1 MKAITLRDFGG
12 PEMMQYSDI
21 DTPTAGAGQLLIRVH
36 ATSVNRPDVIQRQG
50 NYPPPPGDSEV
61 LGLEVAGI
69 VDAIGEGIIR
79 FSPGDRVVA
88 LVGGGGYAEYAVAL
102 EGHTMTLPESISFEQ
117 AACICETYIT
127 AYLNLFLLGEL
138 QGKKSVLIHG
148 GGGGV
153 ATSAIQ
159 LCGALTPDTEI
170 LVTASTG
177 KLERV
182 LKQGADH
189 VIDYR
194 EQVFA
199 EEVRHLTDKRGVDV
213 ILDHIGAKYLQDNMK
228 SLALAGTM
236 MLIGVMGGIK
246 AELNLAA
253 MMVKRQRIIG
263 SVLRSRPVAEKADII
278 AKFEAVVMPLI
289 ASGEIRCDFPAR
301 GSRCSSHDDGT
312 RWPLRQDRADHAWC
326 LTQDLTTPNSQPS
339 RRHPAAFY
347 LSSPH
352 PFSCH
357 PRESGDL
364 RSDDK
369 KPAVKTPLS

>member
-21 DTPTAGAGQLLIRVH
+21 ETPTAGVGQLLIRVH

-69 VDAIGEGIIR
+69 VDAIGEGITR

-102 EGHTMTLPESISFEQ
+102 EGHTMALADAISFEQ

-138 QGKKSVLIHG
+138 QGKKTVLIHG

-159 LCGALTPDTEI
+159 LCRALTPDTEI

-199 EEVRHLTDKRGVDV
+199 DEVRRITDKRGVDV
-213 ILDHIGAKYLQDNMK
+213 ILDHIGAKYLQDNMR

-246 AELNLAA
+246 AELNLAS

-263 SVLRSRPVAEKADII
+263 SVLRSRPVAEKAAII
-278 AKFEAVVMPLI
+278 AKFEAAAMPLI
-289 ASGEIRCDFPAR
+289 ASGEI
-301 GSRCSSHDDGT
+301 
-312 RWPLRQDRADHAWC
+312 
-326 LTQDLTTPNSQPS
+326 
-339 RRHPAAFY
+339 
-347 LSSPH
+347 
-352 PFSCH
+352 
-357 PRESGDL
+357 
-364 RSDDK
+364 
-369 KPAVKTPLS
+369 TPLVDTTFPLAEAAAAHTLMEQGGHFGKIVLTMPVD

>member
-12 PEMMQYSDI
+12 PEMMQHSDI
-21 DTPTAGAGQLLIRVH
+21 DTPTAGSGQLLIRVH
-36 ATSVNRPDVIQRQG
+36 ASSVNRPDVIQRQG

-61 LGLEVAGI
+61 LGLEVAG
-69 VDAIGEGIIR
+69 VVESIGEGITR

-102 EGHTMTLPESISFEQ
+102 EGHTMALADAISFEQ

-138 QGKKSVLIHG
+138 QDKQSVLIHG

-159 LCGALTPDTEI
+159 LCRALTPDTEI

-182 LKQGADH
+182 REQGANH

-199 EEVRHLTDKRGVDV
+199 DEVRQITNKRGVDV
-213 ILDHIGAKYLQDNMK
+213 ILDHIGAQYLQDNMR
-228 SLALAGTM
+228 SLTLAGTL

-246 AELNLAA
+246 AELNLAT

-263 SVLRSRPVAEKADII
+263 SVLRSRPVAEKAAII
-278 AKFEAVVMPLI
+278 AKFEAAVMPLI
-289 ASGEIRCDFPAR
+289 ASG
-301 GSRCSSHDDGT
+301 
-312 RWPLRQDRADHAWC
+312 
-326 LTQDLTTPNSQPS
+326 
-339 RRHPAAFY
+339 
-347 LSSPH
+347 
-352 PFSCH
+352 
-357 PRESGDL
+357 
-364 RSDDK
+364 
-369 KPAVKTPLS
+369 AVTPLIDTTFPLEEAAAAHTMMEQGGHFGKIVLTMPDA

>member
-21 DTPTAGAGQLLIRVH
+21 DTPTPGAGQLLIRVH

-50 NYPPPPGDSEV
+50 NYPPPPEDSEV

-69 VDAIGEGIIR
+69 VESIGDGITR

-102 EGHTMTLPESISFEQ
+102 EGHSMELPESISFEQ

-138 QGKKSVLIHG
+138 QGKQSVLIHG

-159 LCGALTPDTEI
+159 LCRALTPDTEI

-182 LKQGADH
+182 GEQGANH

-199 EEVRHLTDKRGVDV
+199 DEVRQITNKRGVDV
-213 ILDHIGAKYLQDNMK
+213 ILDHIGAQYLQDNMK
-228 SLALAGTM
+228 SLALAGTL

-246 AELNLAA
+246 AELNLAT

-263 SVLRSRPVAEKADII
+263 SVLRSRPIAEKAAII
-278 AKFEAVVMPLI
+278 AKFEAAVMPLI
-289 ASGEIRCDFPAR
+289 AA
-301 GSRCSSHDDGT
+301 
-312 RWPLRQDRADHAWC
+312 
-326 LTQDLTTPNSQPS
+326 
-339 RRHPAAFY
+339 
-347 LSSPH
+347 
-352 PFSCH
+352 
-357 PRESGDL
+357 GD
-364 RSDDK
+364 
-369 KPAVKTPLS
+369 VTPLVDATFPLAEAAAAHTMMEQGGHFGKIVLTMPNA

>member
-1 MKAITLRDFGG
+1 MKAITLSDFGG

-21 DTPTAGAGQLLIRVH
+21 DTPTPGAGQLLIRVH

-61 LGLEVAGI
+61 LGLEVAG
-69 VDAIGEGIIR
+69 VVETVGDDTTR

-102 EGHTMTLPESISFEQ
+102 ESHTMALADAIPFEQ

-138 QGKKSVLIHG
+138 QGKQSVLIHG
-148 GGGGV
+148 GGGGI

-159 LCGALTPDTEI
+159 LCRALTPDTEI

-182 LKQGADH
+182 HEQGANH

-199 EEVRHLTDKRGVDV
+199 DEIRRITDKRGVDV

-228 SLALAGTM
+228 SLALAGTL

-246 AELNLAA
+246 SELNLAT

-263 SVLRSRPVAEKADII
+263 SVLRSRPVAEKAAII
-278 AKFEAVVMPLI
+278 AKFEAAVMPLF
-289 ASGEIRCDFPAR
+289 ASGKI
-301 GSRCSSHDDGT
+301 
-312 RWPLRQDRADHAWC
+312 
-326 LTQDLTTPNSQPS
+326 
-339 RRHPAAFY
+339 
-347 LSSPH
+347 
-352 PFSCH
+352 
-357 PRESGDL
+357 
-364 RSDDK
+364 
-369 KPAVKTPLS
+369 TPLVDATFPLEEAAAAHTMMEQSGHFGKIVLTMPGV

>member
-12 PEMMQYSDI
+12 AEMMQYSDI
-21 DTPTAGAGQLLIRVH
+21 DTPTPVAGQLLIRVH

-61 LGLEVAGI
+61 LGLEVAG
-69 VDAIGEGIIR
+69 VVESIGDGITR

-102 EGHTMTLPESISFEQ
+102 EGHSMQLPESIGFEQ

-138 QGKKSVLIHG
+138 QGKQSVLIHG

-159 LCGALTPDTEI
+159 LCRALTPDTEI

-182 LKQGADH
+182 REQGASH

-194 EQVFA
+194 EQAFVD
-199 EEVRHLTDKRGVDV
+199 EVRKITNKRGVDV
-213 ILDHIGAKYLQDNMK
+213 ILDHIGAQYLQDNMK
-228 SLALAGTM
+228 SLALAGTL

-246 AELNLAA
+246 AELNLAT

-263 SVLRSRPVAEKADII
+263 SVLRSRPVAENAAII
-278 AKFEAVVMPLI
+278 TKFETAVLPLI
-289 ASGEIRCDFPAR
+289 ASG
-301 GSRCSSHDDGT
+301 
-312 RWPLRQDRADHAWC
+312 
-326 LTQDLTTPNSQPS
+326 
-339 RRHPAAFY
+339 
-347 LSSPH
+347 
-352 PFSCH
+352 
-357 PRESGDL
+357 
-364 RSDDK
+364 
-369 KPAVKTPLS
+369 VVTPLVDATSPLAEAAAAHTMMERGGHFGKIVLTMPGA

>member
-21 DTPTAGAGQLLIRVH
+21 DTPTPGAGQLLIRVH
-36 ATSVNRPDVIQRQG
+36 ATSVNRPDVIQREG

-61 LGLEVAGI
+61 LGLEVAG
-69 VDAIGEGIIR
+69 VVESIGDGITR

-102 EGHTMTLPESISFEQ
+102 EGYSMELPESISFEQ

-138 QGKKSVLIHG
+138 QGKQSVLIHG

-159 LCGALTPDTEI
+159 LCRALTPDTEI

-182 LKQGADH
+182 REQGANH

-199 EEVRHLTDKRGVDV
+199 DEVRQITNKRGVDV

-228 SLALAGTM
+228 SLALAGTL

-246 AELNLAA
+246 AELNLAT

-263 SVLRSRPVAEKADII
+263 SVLRSRPVAEKAAII
-278 AKFEAVVMPLI
+278 TKFEATVMPLI
-289 ASGEIRCDFPAR
+289 ASG
-301 GSRCSSHDDGT
+301 
-312 RWPLRQDRADHAWC
+312 
-326 LTQDLTTPNSQPS
+326 
-339 RRHPAAFY
+339 
-347 LSSPH
+347 
-352 PFSCH
+352 
-357 PRESGDL
+357 
-364 RSDDK
+364 
-369 KPAVKTPLS
+369 VVTPLVDARFPLAEAAAAHTMMEQSGHFGKIVLTMPGA

>member
-21 DTPTAGAGQLLIRVH
+21 DTPTPGAGQLLIRVH

-61 LGLEVAGI
+61 LGLEVAG
-69 VDAIGEGIIR
+69 VVESVGDGITR

-88 LVGGGGYAEYAVAL
+88 LVGGGGYAEYALAL
-102 EGHTMTLPESISFEQ
+102 EGHSMALPESISFEQ

-138 QGKKSVLIHG
+138 QGKQSVLIHG

-159 LCGALTPDTEI
+159 LCRALTPSTEI

-182 LKQGADH
+182 REQGASH

-199 EEVRHLTDKRGVDV
+199 DEVRQITNKRGVDV
-213 ILDHIGAKYLQDNMK
+213 ILDHIGAQYLQDNMK
-228 SLALAGTM
+228 SLALAGTL

-246 AELNLAA
+246 AELNLAT

-263 SVLRSRPVAEKADII
+263 SVLRSRPVAEKAAII
-278 AKFEAVVMPLI
+278 AKFEATVMPLI
-289 ASGEIRCDFPAR
+289 AA
-301 GSRCSSHDDGT
+301 
-312 RWPLRQDRADHAWC
+312 
-326 LTQDLTTPNSQPS
+326 
-339 RRHPAAFY
+339 
-347 LSSPH
+347 
-352 PFSCH
+352 
-357 PRESGDL
+357 GD
-364 RSDDK
+364 
-369 KPAVKTPLS
+369 VTPLVDATFPLAEAAAAHTMMEQGGHFGKIVLTMPNT

>member
-1 MKAITLRDFGG
+1 MMKAITLSDFGG

-21 DTPTAGAGQLLIRVH
+21 DTPSPGAGQLLIRVH

-69 VDAIGEGIIR
+69 VESAGEDCTR
-79 FSPGDRVVA
+79 FAPGDRVVA
-88 LVGGGGYAEYAVAL
+88 LVGGGGYAEYALAL
-102 EGHTMTLPESISFEQ
+102 ENHSMALPESISFEQ

-138 QGKKSVLIHG
+138 QGKQTVLIHG

-159 LCGALTPDTEI
+159 LCKALTPDTEI
-170 LVTASTG
+170 LVTASTA

-182 LKQGADH
+182 REQGADH

-194 EQVFA
+194 EQSFA
-199 EEVRHLTDKRGVDV
+199 DEVRRITDKRGVDV
-213 ILDHIGAKYLQDNMK
+213 ILDHIGAKYLEANMK
-228 SLALAGTM
+228 SLVLAGTL

-246 AELNLAA
+246 AELNIAS

-263 SVLRSRPVAEKADII
+263 SVLRSRPVAEKASII
-278 AKFEAVVMPLI
+278 ARFEEVVMPLI
-289 ASGEIRCDFPAR
+289 AAGEI
-301 GSRCSSHDDGT
+301 
-312 RWPLRQDRADHAWC
+312 
-326 LTQDLTTPNSQPS
+326 
-339 RRHPAAFY
+339 
-347 LSSPH
+347 
-352 PFSCH
+352 
-357 PRESGDL
+357 
-364 RSDDK
+364 
-369 KPAVKTPLS
+369 TPLVDATFPLSEAAEAHRLMEKGGHFGKIVLRMPLD

>member
-12 PEMMQYSDI
+12 PEMMQYADI
-21 DTPTAGAGQLLIRVH
+21 DTPTAGPGQLLIRVH

-61 LGLEVAGI
+61 LGLEVAG
-69 VDAIGEGIIR
+69 VVESIGDGITR

-102 EGHTMTLPESISFEQ
+102 EGHSMKLPESISFEQ

-138 QGKKSVLIHG
+138 QGKQSVLIHG

-159 LCGALTPDTEI
+159 LCRALTPDTEI

-177 KLERV
+177 KLARV
-182 LKQGADH
+182 REQGANH

-199 EEVRHLTDKRGVDV
+199 DEVRQITNKRGVDV

-246 AELNLAA
+246 AELNLAT

-263 SVLRSRPVAEKADII
+263 SVLRSRPVAEKAAII
-278 AKFEAVVMPLI
+278 AKFEATVMPPDRLW
-289 ASGEIRCDFPAR
+289 RCYTTGRCHLPAR
-301 GSRCSSHDDGT
+301 GGCRSTHDDGT
-312 RWPLRQDRADHAWC
+312 GRTLRQDRANHA
-326 LTQDLTTPNSQPS
+326 
-339 RRHPAAFY
+339 RRLKRHLAP
-347 LSSPH
+347 SSP
-352 PFSCH
+352 
-357 PRESGDL
+357 R
-364 RSDDK
+364 RRTAVQDK
-369 KPAVKTPLS
+369 NSANYACY

>member
-12 PEMMQYSDI
+12 TEMMQYSDI
-21 DTPTAGAGQLLIRVH
+21 DAPAPDAGQLLIRVH

-61 LGLEVAGI
+61 LGLEVAG
-69 VDAIGEGIIR
+69 VVESIGDGITR
-79 FSPGDRVVA
+79 FNPGDRVVA

-102 EGHTMTLPESISFEQ
+102 EGHSMQLPESISFEQ

-138 QGKKSVLIHG
+138 QGKQSVMIHG

-159 LCGALTPDTEI
+159 LCRALTPDTEI

-182 LKQGADH
+182 REQGASH

-199 EEVRHLTDKRGVDV
+199 DEVRQITNKRGVDV
-213 ILDHIGAKYLQDNMK
+213 ILDHIGAQYLQDNMK
-228 SLALAGTM
+228 SLALAGTL

-246 AELNLAA
+246 AELNLAT

-263 SVLRSRPVAEKADII
+263 SVLRSRPVAEKAAII
-278 AKFEAVVMPLI
+278 AKFEAAVMPLI
-289 ASGEIRCDFPAR
+289 ASGE
-301 GSRCSSHDDGT
+301 
-312 RWPLRQDRADHAWC
+312 
-326 LTQDLTTPNSQPS
+326 
-339 RRHPAAFY
+339 
-347 LSSPH
+347 
-352 PFSCH
+352 
-357 PRESGDL
+357 
-364 RSDDK
+364 
-369 KPAVKTPLS
+369 VTPLVDATFPLAEAAAAHTMMEQGGHFGKIVLTMPNV

>member
-21 DTPTAGAGQLLIRVH
+21 DTPTPGAGQLLIRVH

-69 VDAIGEGIIR
+69 VESIGDGITR

-102 EGHTMTLPESISFEQ
+102 EGHSMELPESISFEQ

-138 QGKKSVLIHG
+138 QGKQSVLIHG

-159 LCGALTPDTEI
+159 LCRALTPDTEI

-182 LKQGADH
+182 GEQGANH

-199 EEVRHLTDKRGVDV
+199 DEVRQITNKRGVDV
-213 ILDHIGAKYLQDNMK
+213 ILDHIGAQYLQDNMK
-228 SLALAGTM
+228 SLALAGTL

-246 AELNLAA
+246 AELNLAT

-263 SVLRSRPVAEKADII
+263 SVLRSRPIAEKAAII
-278 AKFEAVVMPLI
+278 AKFEAAVMPLI
-289 ASGEIRCDFPAR
+289 AA
-301 GSRCSSHDDGT
+301 
-312 RWPLRQDRADHAWC
+312 
-326 LTQDLTTPNSQPS
+326 
-339 RRHPAAFY
+339 
-347 LSSPH
+347 
-352 PFSCH
+352 
-357 PRESGDL
+357 GD
-364 RSDDK
+364 
-369 KPAVKTPLS
+369 VTPLVDATFPLAEAAAAHTMMEQGGHFGKIVLTMPNA